1 MQRAIVLGGSLA
13 GLLSAKALAEYAD
26 EVAIIE
32 RDRISDA
39 AGPRRGVPQARH
51 LHGLLKRGELVIDEL
66 FPGIAQAL
74 LDAGAV
80 PVRFC
85 ADVRW
90 YHHGRWKLQAGDVVV
105 AKFMS
110 RSLLENEVRKRALQH
125 PRIRLL
131 EEHSVEQLLTTRDCR
146 TVTGVRYRPATAS
159 RGDGDALSQLDADV
173 VVDATGRGTRAVAWL
188 RALGYPQ
195 PRCSNV
201 RINVGYSSQILR
213 LHDPDSLGAKAM
225 IVVPTPAHHTRAAAL
240 MPIEGGR
247 WLCSTAGFV
256 GDYPPRDRAG
266 FLRFVAELPTTAMHA
281 AIRDAEPLTPVAHI
295 RFPENRW
302 THFERM
308 RRFPDR
314 FVVVGDAVGC
324 FNPVY
329 GQGMTAVALTAEA
342 LGRFVAS
349 GALSPEH
356 DGSTLRLR
364 GQIAKIVKNVWMMS
378 ASEDLNYPGVEGSRP
393 PGHTAVR
400 WYLDKV
406 HSATATDPAA
416 LEHFLR
422 AAHMLDPP
430 TTLMRPSYVLRVL
443 TAGKQGYPQGETPPT
458 HGLQNKEPVPNG
470 PRVPEEGT
478 GLSDPNT
485 VSR

>member
-1 MQRAIVLGGSLA
+1 VERAIVLGGSLA
-13 GLLSAKALAEYAD
+13 GLLSARALAEHVD
-26 EVAIIE
+26 EVVIIE

-39 AGPRRGVPQARH
+39 PGPRRGVPQARH
-51 LHGLLKRGELVIDEL
+51 LHGLLKRGELVIDGL

-90 YHHGRWKLQAGDVVV
+90 YHHGNWKVQAGDGVV

-110 RSLLENEVRKRALQH
+110 RSLLEDEVRGRALRH

-131 EEHSVEQLLTTRDCR
+131 EECSAQQLLATGDRR
-146 TVTGVRYRPATAS
+146 VVTGVRYRPATAS
-159 RGDGDALSQLDADV
+159 HGDGDGLPRLDADL

-188 RALGYPQ
+188 RALGYGEP
-195 PRCSNV
+195 PASTV
-201 RINVGYSSQILR
+201 GINVGYSSQILR

-225 IVVPTPAHHTRAAAL
+225 IIVPRPAQRTRAAAL

-247 WLCSTAGFV
+247 WLCSAAGFV
-256 GDYPPRDRAG
+256 GDHPPRDRAD
-266 FLRFVAELPTTAMHA
+266 FLRFVAELPTPALHHA
-281 AIRDAEPLTPVAHI
+281 IHDAEPLTPIAHL

-308 RRFPDR
+308 KRFPDR

-329 GQGMTAVALTAEA
+329 GQGMTAAALTAEA

-349 GALSPEH
+349 GALAPQH

-364 GQIAKIVKNVWMMS
+364 RQIAKIVKHVWMMS

-393 PGHTAVR
+393 PGHAALR
-400 WYLDKV
+400 WYLGKV
-406 HSATATDPAA
+406 HSATATDPVA
-416 LEHFLR
+416 LDGFLR
-422 AAHMLDPP
+422 VGHMLAPP
-430 TTLMRPSYVLRVL
+430 SALMRPGYAVRVL
-443 TAGKQGYPQGETPPT
+443 TTGKRAGQKNETPPA
-458 HGLQNKEPVPNG
+458 HVLPVKEPTPHGSIG
-470 PRVPEEGT
+470 PHDGPDV
-478 GLSDPNT
+478 SDPNL
-485 VSR
+485 SR